1 MAINL
6 ATKFQKKVSE
16 RFALESKTKSLTNDD
31 YDWVGSNAIKIY
43 SVDTVAMGDY
53 TRSGANRYGSPAEL
67 GTTLQTWTLAR
78 DRAFTTTID
87 RRNNDESNFVTEAG
101 KFLARQLKEVLT
113 PEIDTYVF
121 AAIGTAGA
129 TDNRDDIV
137 GDADTTAANA
147 YVNFLAI
154 NADIANYEAPEEGK
168 VAVMTAQYY
177 SFLKQSGF
185 VLASDSAYKDLKKGD
200 LGTVDGVKIVVCPSS
215 RMPANTDLIVT
226 HPVATTAPMLLTDY
240 ITHKNA
246 PGINGWLVEGR
257 VVYDAFVDTNKTKAI
272 GIHKTA

>member
-113 PEIDTYVF
+113 PEIDTYVL

-137 GDADTTAANA
+137 GDAATTAANA

-200 LGTVDGVKIVVCPSS
+200 LGTVDGVRIVVCPSS

>member
-1 MAINL
+1 MAVNL

-16 RFALESKTKSLTNDD
+16 RFAAESKTKLLTNDD
-31 YDWVGSNAIKIY
+31 YDWVGSGAIKIY
-43 SVDTVAMGDY
+43 SVDTVAMGNY
-53 TRSGANRYGSPAEL
+53 IRSGANRYGSPSEL

-101 KFLARQLKEVLT
+101 KFLARQLKEVVT
-113 PEIDTYVF
+113 PEIDTYVL

-129 TDNRDDIV
+129 TANRDDIV
-137 GDADTTAANA
+137 ADAATDASNA

-154 NADIANYEAPEEGK
+154 NADISDQEAPEEGR

-177 SFLKQSGF
+177 NFLKQGGF
-185 VLASDSAYKDLKKGD
+185 VLDSDSAYRDRKSGN
-200 LGTVDGVKIVVCPSS
+200 LGTVDGVKVVICPSS
-215 RMPANTDLIVT
+215 RMPASTDLIIT

-240 ITHKNA
+240 VTHKNA

-257 VVYDAFVDTNKTKAI
+257 VVYDAFVDTNKTDAL

>member
-113 PEIDTYVF
+113 PEIDTYVL

-137 GDADTTAANA
+137 GDAATTAANA

-168 VAVMTAQYY
+168 VAVMTDQYY

-200 LGTVDGVKIVVCPSS
+200 LGTVDGVRIVVCPSS

>member
-113 PEIDTYVF
+113 PEIDTYVL

-137 GDADTTAANA
+137 GDAGTTAANA

-200 LGTVDGVKIVVCPSS
+200 LGTVDGVRIVVCPSS

>member
-113 PEIDTYVF
+113 PEIDTYVL

-137 GDADTTAANA
+137 GDAATTAANA

-200 LGTVDGVKIVVCPSS
+200 LGTVDGVRIVVCPSS
-215 RMPANTDLIVT
+215 RMPSNTDLIVT

>member
-16 RFALESKTKSLTNDD
+16 RFALESKTKSLSNDD

-113 PEIDTYVF
+113 PEIDTYVL

-137 GDADTTAANA
+137 GDAGTTAANA

-200 LGTVDGVKIVVCPSS
+200 LGTVDGVRIVVCPSS

-257 VVYDAFVDTNKTKAI
+257 VVYDAFVDSNKTKAI

>member
-113 PEIDTYVF
+113 PEIDTYVL

-137 GDADTTAANA
+137 GDAGTTAANA

-200 LGTVDGVKIVVCPSS
+200 LGTVDGVRIVVCPSS

-257 VVYDAFVDTNKTKAI
+257 VVYDAFVDSNKTKAI

>member
-1 MAINL
+1 MAVNL

-16 RFALESKTKSLTNDD
+16 RFAAESKTKLLTNDD
-31 YDWVGSNAIKIY
+31 YDWVGSGAIKVY
-43 SVDTVAMGDY
+43 SVDTVAMGNY

-101 KFLARQLKEVLT
+101 KFLARQIKEKIT
-113 PEIDTYVF
+113 PEIDTYVL
-121 AAIGTAGA
+121 AAIGTAGGTGGRA
-129 TDNRDDIV
+129 DIV
-137 GDADTTAANA
+137 ADAPTTASNA
-147 YVNFLAI
+147 YVDFLAI
-154 NADIANYEAPEEGK
+154 NADISDNEAPEDGR

-177 SFLKQSGF
+177 NFLKQSGF
-185 VLASDSAYKDLKKGD
+185 VLDSDSAYGDLKKGS
-200 LGTVDGVKIVVCPSS
+200 LGTVDGVKIVICPSS
-215 RMPANTDLIVT
+215 RMPASTNLIVT
-226 HPVATTAPMLLTDY
+226 HPVVTTAPMLLTDY
-240 ITHKNA
+240 VTHKNA

-257 VVYDAFVDTNKTKAI
+257 VVYDAFVDTNKIKAV

>member
-113 PEIDTYVF
+113 PEIDTYVL

-200 LGTVDGVKIVVCPSS
+200 LGTVDGVRIVVCPSS
-215 RMPANTDLIVT
+215 RMPSNTDLIVT

>member
-16 RFALESKTKSLTNDD
+16 RFAAESKTKLLTNDD
-31 YDWVGSNAIKIY
+31 YDWVGSGAIKVY
-43 SVDTVAMGDY
+43 SVDTVAMGNY
-53 TRSGANRYGSPAEL
+53 TRTGANRYGAPSEL
-67 GTTLQTWTLAR
+67 GTSLQTWTLAR

-101 KFLARQLKEVLT
+101 KFLARQVREVIT
-113 PEIDTYVF
+113 PEIDTYVL

-129 TDNRDDIV
+129 TANRDDIV
-137 GDADTTAANA
+137 ADAATTASNA

-154 NADIANYEAPEEGK
+154 NADISDNEVPEEGR

-177 SFLKQSGF
+177 NFLKQSGF
-185 VLASDSAYKDLKKGD
+185 VLDSESAYGDLKKGS
-200 LGTVDGVKIVVCPSS
+200 LGTVDGVKVVICPSS
-215 RMPANTDLIVT
+215 RMAANTDLVIT

-240 ITHKNA
+240 VTHKNA

-257 VVYDAFVDTNKTKAI
+257 VVYDAFVDTNKTDAI
-272 GIHKTA
+272 GIHKTS

>member
-1 MAINL
+1 MAVNL

-16 RFALESKTKSLTNDD
+16 RFAAESKTKLLTNDD
-31 YDWVGSNAIKIY
+31 YDWVGSGAIKIY
-43 SVDTVAMGDY
+43 SVDTVAMGNY
-53 TRSGANRYGSPAEL
+53 TRSGANRYGSPSEL

-101 KFLARQLKEVLT
+101 KFLARQLREVVT
-113 PEIDTYVF
+113 PEIDTYVL
-121 AAIGTAGA
+121 AAIGTAA
-129 TDNRDDIV
+129 AADNRDDIV
-137 GDADTTAANA
+137 TDAATTAANA
-147 YVNFLAI
+147 YVNFLAM
-154 NADIANYEAPEEGK
+154 NADISDNQAPEDGR

-177 SFLKQSGF
+177 NFLKQSGF
-185 VLASDSAYKDLKKGD
+185 VLASDSAYGDLKKGS
-200 LGTVDGVKIVVCPSS
+200 LGTVDGVKIVICPSS
-215 RMPANTDLIVT
+215 RMPANTNLIIT

-257 VVYDAFVDTNKTKAI
+257 VVLSLKHI
-272 GIHKTA
+272 

>member
-16 RFALESKTKSLTNDD
+16 RFAAESKTKLLTNDD
-31 YDWVGSNAIKIY
+31 YDWVGSGAIKIY
-43 SVDTVAMGDY
+43 SVDTVAMDNY
-53 TRSGANRYGSPAEL
+53 TRSGANRYGSPSEL

-101 KFLARQLKEVLT
+101 KFLARQVREVIT
-113 PEIDTYVF
+113 PEIDTYVL

-129 TDNRDDIV
+129 TANRDDIV
-137 GDADTTAANA
+137 ADAATDASNA

-154 NADIANYEAPEEGK
+154 NADISDQEAPEEGR

-177 SFLKQSGF
+177 NFLKQGGF
-185 VLASDSAYKDLKKGD
+185 VLDSDSAYRDRKSGN
-200 LGTVDGVKIVVCPSS
+200 LGTVDGVKVVICPSS
-215 RMPANTDLIVT
+215 RMPASTDLIIT

-240 ITHKNA
+240 VTHKNA
-246 PGINGWLVEGR
+246 PGINDWLVEGR
-257 VVYDAFVDTNKTKAI
+257 VVYDAFLDTNKTDAL

>member
-16 RFALESKTKSLTNDD
+16 RFAAESKTKLLTNDD
-31 YDWVGSNAIKIY
+31 YDWVGSGAIKIY
-43 SVDTVAMGDY
+43 SVDTVAMGNY

-87 RRNNDESNFVTEAG
+87 RRNNDESNFVTESG
-101 KFLARQLKEVLT
+101 KFLARQVREKIV
-113 PEIDTYVF
+113 PEIDTYIL
-121 AAIGTAGA
+121 AAIGTAA
-129 TDNRDDIV
+129 AAANRDDIV
-137 GDADTTAANA
+137 SDAATTASNA
-147 YVNFLAI
+147 YTDFLAI
-154 NADIANYEAPEEGK
+154 NADISDNEVPEEGR

-177 SFLKQSGF
+177 NFLKQSGF
-185 VLASDSAYKDLKKGD
+185 VLDSDSAYADLKKGS
-200 LGTVDGVKIVVCPSS
+200 LGTVDGVKIVICPSS
-215 RMPANTDLIVT
+215 RMPSNTNLIVT

-240 ITHKNA
+240 VTHKNA

-257 VVYDAFVDTNKTKAI
+257 VVYDAFVDTNKIKAV
-272 GIHKTA
+272 GVHKTA

>member
-16 RFALESKTKSLTNDD
+16 RFAAESKTKLLTNDD

-43 SVDTVAMGDY
+43 SVDTVAMGNY
-53 TRSGANRYGSPAEL
+53 TRSGASRYGSPSEL

-87 RRNNDESNFVTEAG
+87 RRNNDESMGVTEAG
-101 KFLARQLKEVLT
+101 KFLARQVKEVIT
-113 PEIDTYVF
+113 PEIDTYVL
-121 AAIGTAGA
+121 AAIGTAAA
-129 TDNRDDIV
+129 TANRDDIAT
-137 GDADTTAANA
+137 DAATTAANA
-147 YVNFLAI
+147 YVDFLAI
-154 NADIANYEAPEEGK
+154 NADISDNEVPEDGR

-177 SFLKQSGF
+177 NFLKQSGF
-185 VLASDSAYKDLKKGD
+185 VLASDTAYGDLKKGS
-200 LGTVDGVKIVVCPSS
+200 LGTVDGVKVVICPSS
-215 RMPANTDLIVT
+215 RMPANTNLIIT

-240 ITHKNA
+240 VTHKNA

-257 VVYDAFVDTNKTKAI
+257 VVYDAFVDTNKTDAL
-272 GIHKTA
+272 GVHKTA

>member
-16 RFALESKTKSLTNDD
+16 RFAAESKTKLLTNDD
-31 YDWVGSNAIKIY
+31 YDWVGSGAIKIY

-53 TRSGANRYGSPAEL
+53 TRSGANRYGSPSEL

-101 KFLARQLKEVLT
+101 KFLARQLKEVVT
-113 PEIDTYVF
+113 PEIDTYVL

-129 TDNRDDIV
+129 TANRDDIV
-137 GDADTTAANA
+137 ADAATDASNA

-154 NADIANYEAPEEGK
+154 NADISDQEAPEEGR

-177 SFLKQSGF
+177 NFLKQGGF
-185 VLASDSAYKDLKKGD
+185 VLDSDSAYRDRKSGN
-200 LGTVDGVKIVVCPSS
+200 LGTVDGVKVVICPSS
-215 RMPANTDLIVT
+215 RMPASTDLIIT

-240 ITHKNA
+240 VTHKNA

-257 VVYDAFVDTNKTKAI
+257 VVYDAFVDTNKTDAL

>member
-43 SVDTVAMGDY
+43 SVDTVAMGNY
-53 TRSGANRYGSPAEL
+53 TRSGANRYGSPSEL

-101 KFLARQLKEVLT
+101 KFLARQLKEVVT
-113 PEIDTYVF
+113 PEIDTYVL

-137 GDADTTAANA
+137 GDAATTAANA

-200 LGTVDGVKIVVCPSS
+200 LGTVDGVRIVVCPSS